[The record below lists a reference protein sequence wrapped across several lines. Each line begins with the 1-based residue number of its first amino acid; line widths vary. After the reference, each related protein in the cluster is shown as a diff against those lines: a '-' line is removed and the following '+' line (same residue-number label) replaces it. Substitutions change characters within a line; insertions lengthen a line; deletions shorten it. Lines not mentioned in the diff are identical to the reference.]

1 MPSSLPTTTTSS
13 SSSLR
18 THSTLSLD
26 HPLFADVVL
35 PSPKSSYEDHHI
47 LSGSREEPDGRS
59 DTGNHSPTLPRTS
72 SSPLSI
78 TTPPCTPLPSTSS
91 LSQGGVV
98 TPEMISSA
106 LDALTQAASHASSTA
121 GTPHE
126 ERHLPELITQTL
138 STWISDHSSCATPP
152 STPFDEDGSQEQ
164 PISATELITALT
176 QAVAAHKSEDGN
188 GSGAPSVPSSTPQEG
203 LLELAKLGIQ
213 PNDILEALSAL
224 SIVREEE
231 EMSEED
237 EKGRAIST
245 EDKVNEH
252 EEGFVKNHEHCDS
265 NNGQDVDK
273 EVDLEQTLQA
283 EEEEEEQTVGARE
296 ITEEQMLQE
305 EEEKQTVGSRE
316 ITNKQTLLQAEEEEE
331 QMVGAR
337 ERTEEQML
345 QEEEEKQT
353 VGSREITKK
362 QTLLQAEEEE
372 EQTVSSREIT
382 EKQALQAE
390 EEKQTIIGREVTEE
404 QTLLQVEEEQTVGAR
419 KVTVEHAA
427 LSTKPELG
435 DNTDRTDSS

>member
-176 QAVAAHKSEDGN
+176 QAVAAHRSEDGN

-203 LLELAKLGIQ
+203 LW
-213 PNDILEALSAL
+213 S
-224 SIVREEE
+224 
-231 EMSEED
+231 
-237 EKGRAIST
+237 
-245 EDKVNEH
+245 
-252 EEGFVKNHEHCDS
+252 
-265 NNGQDVDK
+265 
-273 EVDLEQTLQA
+273 
-283 EEEEEEQTVGARE
+283 
-296 ITEEQMLQE
+296 
-305 EEEKQTVGSRE
+305 
-316 ITNKQTLLQAEEEEE
+316 
-331 QMVGAR
+331 
-337 ERTEEQML
+337 
-345 QEEEEKQT
+345 
-353 VGSREITKK
+353 
-362 QTLLQAEEEE
+362 
-372 EQTVSSREIT
+372 
-382 EKQALQAE
+382 
-390 EEKQTIIGREVTEE
+390 
-404 QTLLQVEEEQTVGAR
+404 
-419 KVTVEHAA
+419 
-427 LSTKPELG
+427 
-435 DNTDRTDSS
+435 